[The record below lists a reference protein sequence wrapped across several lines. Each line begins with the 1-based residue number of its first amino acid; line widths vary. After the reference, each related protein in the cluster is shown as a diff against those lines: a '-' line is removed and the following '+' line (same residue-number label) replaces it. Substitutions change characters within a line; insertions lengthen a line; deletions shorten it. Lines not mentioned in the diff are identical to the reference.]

1 MVGTKQS
8 NFFDQFDNQNVNFYE
23 LAFLLLPFVREK
35 KTYTEGEKTIC
46 KLHVTFHNGENP
58 TLAACAARRFFLYTI
73 ASRAI

>member
-35 KTYTEGEKTIC
+35 KTILPTILPLW
-46 KLHVTFHNGENP
+46 LHV
-58 TLAACAARRFFLYTI
+58 
-73 ASRAI
+73 